1 MSNPE
6 LNFHPMPPQ
15 AAFPPAPPARTPGPV
30 KAASVL
36 LYVYS
41 GVGLLGAL
49 VLAAGGAIS
58 SSASDVP
65 IAGMYASRVAFYG
78 FGGAALLAL
87 LAAVDI
93 VLGVVLARGRRWAQ
107 LSTVGLSAVVGVV
120 SLASPL
126 APVCIAAALA
136 VIVLVVVP
144 RTARRHFATSGSGYS
159 PGSPPR
165 GPARR
170 PAA

>member
-1 MSNPE
+1 MTNPE
-6 LNFHPMPPQ
+6 LNFPMLPHP
-15 AAFPPAPPARTPGPV
+15 AFQPAPPARTPGPV
-30 KAASVL
+30 TAASVL

-41 GVGLLGAL
+41 GIGLLGAA

-78 FGGAALLAL
+78 FGGAALLVL
-87 LAAVDI
+87 LAATDI
-93 VLGVVLARGRRWAQ
+93 VLAVVLSRGRRWAQ
-107 LSTVGLSAVVGVV
+107 LATVGLSALVALV

-136 VIVLVVVP
+136 LVVLVLVP
-144 RTARRHFATSGSGYS
+144 RTARRHFAT
-159 PGSPPR
+159 R
-165 GPARR
+165 
-170 PAA
+170 